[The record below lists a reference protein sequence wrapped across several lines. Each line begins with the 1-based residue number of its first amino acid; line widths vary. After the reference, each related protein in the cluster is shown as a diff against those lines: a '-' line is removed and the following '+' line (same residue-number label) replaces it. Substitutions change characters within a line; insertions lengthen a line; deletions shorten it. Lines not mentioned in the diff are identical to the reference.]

1 MFSNEGGGN
10 MCRVVAI
17 HAGWW
22 SLKSILGQPPV
33 PAQLYLFLKT
43 LSSCFYLQTQ
53 LTSKGGQIP
62 RKERWLN

>member
-1 MFSNEGGGN
+1 MQGGGN
-10 MCRVVAI
+10 AVWCP
-17 HAGWW
+17 
-22 SLKSILGQPPV
+22 LKSILGQPPV
-33 PAQLYLFLKT
+33 PVQLYLFLKS